1 MRGGSKD
8 VATSKV
14 ERFVIIVNGFQP
26 LTIISKRSILN
37 VEAVLD
43 PPLVDLVGG
52 VTRRM
57 LLDVSV
63 LSYIW

>member
-14 ERFVIIVNGFQP
+14 EGFVIIVNGFQP

-43 PPLVDLVGG
+43 LPLVDLVGV

-57 LLDVSV
+57 FLDVNV
-63 LSYIW
+63 LSYIC

>member
-14 ERFVIIVNGFQP
+14 ECFVIIVNGFQP

-43 PPLVDLVGG
+43 LPLVDLVGV

-57 LLDVSV
+57 FLDVNV
-63 LSYIW
+63 LSYIC

>member
-37 VEAVLD
+37 VGAVLD
-43 PPLVDLVGG
+43 LPLVDLVGV

-57 LLDVSV
+57 FLDVNV
-63 LSYIW
+63 LSYIC

>member
-43 PPLVDLVGG
+43 LPLVDLVGV

-57 LLDVSV
+57 FLDVNV
-63 LSYIW
+63 LSYIC